1 MDVKAPAVLLRFFSG
16 LADPRSHN
24 IRHLFIDI
32 LTIAILAV
40 MSRSDDWDEVVL
52 YGINNQEW
60 LATFLE
66 LPNGIP
72 SEDTFSRLFARISPD
87 AFEKCFIQWTADL
100 ASHSQGRLIAVDG
113 KSLRRSFQHGW
124 NKQMVHMVSAWCQEN
139 QLVMGQLATDDKSNE
154 ITAIPKL
161 LELLDIKNAVVSI
174 DAMGCQ
180 KEIAEQIKKH
190 GGDYLLGV
198 KGNQKA
204 LYNKA
209 RILLKDIALDQV
221 KGLNPD
227 QYDYFEKAESGH
239 GREET
244 RRVWVSTDVKSLGK
258 KILADWPTI
267 KSLILVENQRQV
279 MSDPKGKITL
289 ERRIFICSLANP
301 SATEAARYVRGH
313 WSVENQLHWRLD
325 MCYRED
331 DSRIRK
337 NHGAENFSRLR
348 RFAMNKLKSDPAKL
362 SLKAKRY
369 KCSLNREYL
378 LEMMQQ

>member
-227 QYDYFEKAESGH
+227 QYDYFEKAESGSWPGGNPPRVGQH
-239 GREET
+239 RREIT
-244 RRVWVSTDVKSLGK
+244 GQKDSRRLAHHQEPDPGGKPAAGHERPQRQDHPRTQNLHLQPCQSLGHG
-258 KILADWPTI
+258 
-267 KSLILVENQRQV
+267 SRQV
-279 MSDPKGKITL
+279 CPRAL
-289 ERRIFICSLANP
+289 ERGKPIALA
-301 SATEAARYVRGH
+301 AGH
-313 WSVENQLHWRLD
+313 VL
-325 MCYRED
+325 
-331 DSRIRK
+331 
-337 NHGAENFSRLR
+337 
-348 RFAMNKLKSDPAKL
+348 P
-362 SLKAKRY
+362 
-369 KCSLNREYL
+369 
-378 LEMMQQ
+378 